1 MRYFP
6 GFRLDNKIAV
16 VTGASKGL
24 GETIAHALAESG
36 ATVAIVARDK
46 ALLEQVARTAKEEY
60 GGNMFPFQA
69 DLIDIHGFNRLVTQ
83 IETEVGPIDILVNNA
98 GTNIQQSAVDVDED
112 TWDYLLAL
120 NLKSVFFLSQE
131 VGRRMLDTKRP
142 GRIINMASQIGEVGF
157 YKRSAYAASKGGLV
171 HMSKVMAIEWAEQGI
186 RVNCVGPT
194 FVDTPLLKIA
204 FQDREI
210 ADEVMRRIPIKR
222 LGRASEVAAAV
233 VYLASEGADLVTG
246 HHLLVDGGWT
256 AQ

>member
-24 GETIAHALAESG
+24 GETIAHSLAESG

-46 ALLEQVARTAKEEY
+46 AMLEQVARTAKEEY
-60 GGNMFPFQA
+60 GGLMFPFQA
-69 DLIDIHGFNRLVTQ
+69 DLIDIQGFDRLVSQ
-83 IETEVGPIDILVNNA
+83 IEAEVGAIDILVNNA
-98 GTNIQQSAVDVDED
+98 GTNIQQSATDVDEQ
-112 TWDYLLAL
+112 TWDYLLDL
-120 NLKSVFFLSQE
+120 NLKSVFFLSQA
-131 VGRRMLDTKRP
+131 VGRRMLDAKRP
-142 GRIINMASQIGEVGF
+142 GRIINIASQIGEVGF

-210 ADEVMRRIPIKR
+210 AEEVMRRIPIKR
-222 LGRASEVAAAV
+222 LGRPSEVAAAV